1 MRRRGKG
8 AWLLA
13 WGITAAL
20 VCGMVFPVVTEA
32 EGAGEGTESLT
43 REETSEGQD
52 GNETETG
59 TGPEIL
65 EISTTEEFL
74 AFAGQCYMDSWSAG
88 KWVVLKQ
95 DIDLTG
101 TDFETIPIF
110 CGTFDGGG
118 HTVSGF
124 SNVGDGYVEGF
135 FRYIGMQGEVKNL
148 KLRGMV
154 QGTESDECM
163 GGICG
168 VNYGTIRDCSFEG
181 TMKGVNTVGGIA
193 GSNEGTGVIT
203 HCTVRGHI
211 SGYDRTGGVAG
222 LNHGTITGC
231 QNDSDINDDSEWVE
245 TDDERGP
252 EFFQSVSGTDPDVD
266 LFSGV
271 DTGGIAGYSDGVIVS
286 CTNTGRIGYEHTGY
300 NIGGVVGRHA
310 GTVLLCTNRG
320 DVFGR
325 KDVGGIV
332 GQMEPY
338 IEVDEAES
346 LRHAVDK
353 LHDLINR
360 TLNHL
365 QEGKD
370 IVKEDTDRLTAHGDA
385 ARDSGHALADQLTDF
400 LDANTEQIRSAQT
413 RMEYVA
419 DQLPAVLDDITAAQA
434 AFSRFCDS
442 VRISAAPPETVSGGD
457 APEDLE
463 NIRKELQTASDQMK
477 GSADRI
483 NGIIKEEDGTLKEW
497 SSLTSEQREQV
508 LTELS
513 NLAGSCAEWSSAV
526 SAALAEAGAAALSEE
541 SVECLRGMS
550 ESLKN
555 AGNKA
560 KNIVV
565 YINAQPK
572 LQFTALGEP
581 FDRQRE
587 NLNQELKSVSESL
600 KSLTLHASDYSDLVN
615 EDLKAVNDQLNVVF
629 HLLADHLSGY
639 TGLSV
644 EEAYEEISYEEMY
657 DITAGR
663 TDSCTNKGTVRGDIN
678 IGGIAGSMSID
689 QEDPEDNAAGSIDY
703 EIGRRF
709 VMKCV
714 IGHCENQGRVIAK
727 KDGAG
732 GIVGYMEHGIAADS
746 CGYGSVES
754 TEGNYVGGVCGQ
766 SLTVLK
772 NCYALCDVSGSSY
785 VGGIAGYACTLTD
798 CCAIVNVEASSGRKG
813 SIAGWAA
820 VPVETEDAEDPMI
833 SRNYYV
839 GEEPYGID
847 GISYAGI
854 AEPLEY
860 GELLEIEGIPERFR
874 HLQVAF
880 WIGDTCLGVQE
891 VAYGESLSVLQ
902 YPEIPEQEG
911 CYGAWPDYSDRIMK
925 GDLVIEGE
933 YKDNVL
939 VVESG
944 EKQEGDDGVYE
955 KPYALVE
962 RKFTEDTVLRAGP
975 GNAQP
980 PEEIGDREY
989 VVYDVALEN
998 GGVQST
1004 DVFAVRLLNPYD
1016 EAEVWGKIDGEWAR
1030 LACKERGTYLQVD
1043 MTGAAETFCIARKE
1057 NSAWIVWAGAGAAVC
1072 AAAAAAAGIGHRK
1085 KKKKKRKE
1093 PEKSS
1098 D

>member
-1 MRRRGKG
+1 MRRMGIGTK
-8 AWLLA
+8 LFSL
-13 WGITAAL
+13 GITAAL
-20 VCGMVFPVVTEA
+20 VCSMAFPMGTAA
-32 EGAGEGTESLT
+32 EGAEST
-43 REETSEGQD
+43 ASKEQGVD
-52 GNETETG
+52 ETEAVA
-59 TGPEIL
+59 PVEVI
-65 EISTTEEFL
+65 EISTAEELL
-74 AFAGQCYMDSWSAG
+74 AFADQCHIDSWSAG

-101 TDFETIPIF
+101 MDFEMIPIF
-110 CGTFDGGG
+110 CGTFDGQG

-124 SNVGDGYVEGF
+124 RNVGDGYVEGF
-135 FRYIGMQGEVKNL
+135 FRYVGVQGEVKNL
-148 KLRGMV
+148 KLSGSV
-154 QGTESDECM
+154 QGAETDECM

-168 VNYGTIRDCSFEG
+168 VNYGTIRDCSFDG
-181 TMKGVNTVGGIA
+181 TIKGVRTVGGIA
-193 GSNEGTGVIT
+193 GTNEGTGVIKN
-203 HCTVRGHI
+203 CTMRGHVL
-211 SGYDRTGGVAG
+211 GYNMTGGIVG
-222 LNHGTITGC
+222 FNHGTIIGC
-231 QNDSDINDDSEWVE
+231 KNDSNINDDSEWVE

-252 EFFQSVSGTDPDVD
+252 ELFQSMNGSGSEVD

-271 DTGGIAGYSDGVIVS
+271 DTGGIAGYSDGVIAS
-286 CTNTGRIGYEHTGY
+286 CTNDGRIGYEHTGY
-300 NIGGVVGRHA
+300 NIGGIAGRHA
-310 GTVLLCTNRG
+310 GTVMLCTNWG
-320 DVFGR
+320 DIFGR

-346 LRHAVDK
+346 LRNAVNK
-353 LHDLINR
+353 LHNLINR
-360 TLNHL
+360 TLDHL

-370 IVKEDTDRLTAHGDA
+370 VVKGDVDRLTAHGDA

-400 LDANTEQIRSAQT
+400 VDANTEQVRAMGA
-413 RMEYVA
+413 RMEYVTE
-419 DQLPAVLDDITAAQA
+419 QLPAVLDNMTAAQT
-434 AFSRFCDS
+434 AFGRFCDS
-442 VRISAAPPETVSGGD
+442 VKLSVKDPGSVSDGNGSAGGQEDPEQTES
-457 APEDLE
+457 AL
-463 NIRKELQTASDQMK
+463 KELQTVSDRVK
-477 GSADRI
+477 ESADRI
-483 NGIIKEEDGTLKEW
+483 NGIIKKEDGTVKEW
-497 SSLTSEQREQV
+497 NSLTTEQREQV
-508 LTELS
+508 LTELAD
-513 NLAGSCAEWSSAV
+513 LAGNAAEWSSAV
-526 SAALAEAGAAALSEE
+526 SKVLTEAGGAALTEESAEA
-541 SVECLRGMS
+541 LRSMS

-555 AGNKA
+555 AGNRA
-560 KNIVV
+560 KDIAV

-572 LQFTALGEP
+572 LHFTALGEQ
-581 FDRQRE
+581 FDQQRE
-587 NLNQELKSVSESL
+587 NLNLELKGVSESL
-600 KSLTLHASDYSDLVN
+600 KSLTAHASDYSDLVN

-629 HLLADHLSGY
+629 QLLADHLSGY
-639 TGLSV
+639 SGLSV

-663 TDSCTNKGTVRGDIN
+663 TDSCTNRGTVRGDIN
-678 IGGIAGSMSID
+678 VGGISGSMSID

-746 CGYGSVES
+746 SGYGSVES

-772 NCYALCDVSGSSY
+772 NCYALCDVSGNRY
-785 VGGIAGYACTLTD
+785 VGGIAGYACTLKD

-833 SRNYYV
+833 SQNYYV
-839 GEEPYGID
+839 GGEPYGID

-860 GELLEIEGIPERFR
+860 EELLEIEGVPERFR

-891 VAYGESLSVLQ
+891 VAYGKSLSVLQ

-911 CYGAWPDYSDRIMK
+911 CYGAWPDYSDRVMK
-925 GDLVIEGE
+925 GDLVIRGE

-944 EKQEGDDGVYE
+944 EKQEEDDGAYE

-989 VVYDVALEN
+989 VVYDVVLEN
-998 GGVQST
+998 GGVGAS

-1016 EAEVWGKIDGEWAR
+1016 EAEVWGRTDGEWVR

-1043 MTGAAETFCIARKE
+1043 MTGPTETFCIARKE
-1057 NSAWIVWAGAGAAVC
+1057 NSAWIVWTGAGAAVC
-1072 AAAAAAAGIGHRK
+1072 VAAAAAVWIRHRK
-1085 KKKKKRKE
+1085 KKKKKKGE